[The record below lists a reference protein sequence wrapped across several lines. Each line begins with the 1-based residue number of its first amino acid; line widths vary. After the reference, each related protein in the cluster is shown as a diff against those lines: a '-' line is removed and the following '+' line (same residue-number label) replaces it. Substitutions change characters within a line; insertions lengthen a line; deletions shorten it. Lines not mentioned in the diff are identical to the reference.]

1 MLYPA
6 AINEIYHR
14 ALVRDNMFRKR
25 ERSSK
30 VMKTYLHNI
39 VEKEIKMLILLYI
52 ISLIMMIFVFLT
64 SRAHYLLYIACAA
77 SFVIFIFNVIWMYVK
92 LYLPYRNT
100 EQALQSYNLGYNSN
114 ALNEIKF
121 FYTEEME
128 KTFSKFF
135 SLFESMNAI
144 KLTSTHAE
152 YRALQNQI
160 NPHFLYNTLEA
171 IRSDAICEGSD
182 NIANITEA
190 LATFFRYTIS
200 NVNSMVTLEAEINNS
215 ESYFAIQNFRFGDKI
230 NLKINIDDED
240 MSILEYEI
248 PKLTLQP
255 IIENAI
261 IHGLEHKVDRG
272 TIEIDITATEDRLI
286 IKVTDDGVGMDEKVL
301 NNINERLHE
310 ISAQGLNQNNA
321 EKGGI
326 ALINVNN
333 RIKLQFGEKYG
344 LRIYSIKGYGTSV
357 EVTLPQLRKNNG

>member
-1 MLYPA
+1 MLKLRKKGFPNAKAYLRRNVIK
-6 AINEIYHR
+6 AIN
-14 ALVRDNMFRKR
+14 ALA
-25 ERSSK
+25 
-30 VMKTYLHNI
+30 
-39 VEKEIKMLILLYI
+39 LLYLF
-52 ISLIMMIFVFLT
+52 SLLLIFTALLT
-64 SRAHYLLYIACAA
+64 SKARCFMFIACIA
-77 SFVIFIFNVIWMYVK
+77 SIIAFTGLLMWIYRK
-92 LYLPYRNT
+92 LYLPYRRT
-100 EQALQSYNLGYNSN
+100 EQSLKSYNLGYDSK
-114 ALNEIKF
+114 ALDDIGVY
-121 FYTEEME
+121 YTEEME
-128 KTFSKFF
+128 RTFFKFF

-171 IRSDAICEGSD
+171 IRSDALCEGAD

-200 NVNSMVTLEAEINNS
+200 NVNSMVTLEAELNNS
-215 ESYFAIQNFRFGDKI
+215 ENYFAIQNYRFGDKI
-230 NLKINIDDED
+230 NLKINLSDED
-240 MSILEYEI
+240 ISVLEYEI

-272 TIEIDITATEDRLI
+272 TIEIDITTTEDRLM
-286 IKVTDDGVGMDEKVL
+286 IKITDDGVGMDEAVL

-310 ISAQGLNQNNA
+310 ISGEGLKLKNSQ
-321 EKGGI
+321 KGGI

-344 LRIYSIKGYGTSV
+344 LRVYSIRNFGTSV
-357 EVTLPQLRKNNG
+357 EVTLPLFKTAL

>member
-1 MLYPA
+1 MLG
-6 AINEIYHR
+6 
-14 ALVRDNMFRKR
+14 FRKHSR
-25 ERSSK
+25 K
-30 VMKTYLHNI
+30 PIKTYLHSTVVKAI
-39 VEKEIKMLILLYI
+39 DILLILYLF
-52 ISLIMMIFVFLT
+52 SLIMMILIFLT
-64 SRAHYLLYIACAA
+64 AKVHYFLYIVCTA
-77 SFVIFIFNVIWMYVK
+77 SFVIFIASLIWLYEK
-92 LYLPYRNT
+92 LYLPYKNA
-100 EQALQSYNLGYNSN
+100 EQTMQSFNLGYNSN
-114 ALNEIKF
+114 ALNEINVY
-121 FYTEEME
+121 YTEEME

-144 KLTSTHAE
+144 KLTNTHAE

-200 NVNSMVTLEAEINNS
+200 NVNSMVTLEAELNNS
-215 ESYFAIQNFRFGDKI
+215 ENYFAIQNFRFGDKI
-230 NLKINIDDED
+230 NLKINLDDDD

-272 TIEIDITATEDRLI
+272 TIEIDITATEDRLL
-286 IKVTDDGVGMDEKVL
+286 IKITDDGVGMDEKVL
-301 NNINERLHE
+301 NNINERLNE
-310 ISAQGLNQNNA
+310 ISGQGLKQENA
-321 EKGGI
+321 QKGGI

-344 LRIYSIKGYGTSV
+344 LRIYSIKDFGTSV
-357 EVTLPQLRKNNG
+357 EVTLPQIKVNNG